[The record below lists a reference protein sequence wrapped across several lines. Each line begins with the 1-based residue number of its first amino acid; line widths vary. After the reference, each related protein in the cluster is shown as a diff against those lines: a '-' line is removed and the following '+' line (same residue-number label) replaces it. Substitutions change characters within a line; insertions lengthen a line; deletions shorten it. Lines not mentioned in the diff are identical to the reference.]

1 MRDGSLQDEN
11 TLTRVHRVVCRA
23 AIGNVP
29 EYPAQEPVRVGGHW
43 NIENPAS
50 VISELAQAVQQN
62 HNQAG
67 ICATK
72 LAGDVMAE

>member
-1 MRDGSLQDEN
+1 MM
-11 TLTRVHRVVCRA
+11 
-23 AIGNVP
+23 P